1 MPYVCLLYSLG
12 DSMDITIILKIAV
25 VGIVTAIINQL
36 LQKAGKEEYS
46 LLLTIAGLI
55 IVLMMLLPELN
66 ALKDELSS
74 MMSF

>member
-1 MPYVCLLYSLG
+1 MCLLFSLG
-12 DSMDITIILKIAV
+12 DTMDITIILKIAV

-46 LLLTIAGLI
+46 LILTIAGLL

-66 ALKDELSS
+66 SLKDELSS
-74 MMSF
+74 MMTF